1 MLLHEGAKLMSKN
14 PKQLIDKKELTKL
27 VKYSSQHIA
36 RLEKAGEFP
45 KRLQLGQNRVAW
57 ILAEVEE
64 RIDKRIAKRD
74 RCGRLSELSGSS

>member
-1 MLLHEGAKLMSKN
+1 MSKN

-64 RIDKRIAKRD
+64 WIDQRIANRD
-74 RCGRLSELSGSS
+74 RCDQLSELSGSS